1 MKILLFILFIV
12 FPTLASANITI
23 NVDTLYKVHTTDPDV
38 VDNVYRIEIKNNT
51 DFEYLFFISPIQCS
65 NKSVDEK
72 FKSFLC
78 QEVGSGIRMM
88 HLVYEGNM
96 VYNSKYYSK
105 RNLLKIIPPNET
117 FVCLVL
123 NNHDLESIL
132 DQIATIRIADVEA
145 ILKINLNKE
154 LLYPYSE
161 VVWPNY

>member
-1 MKILLFILFIV
+1 MKKNLFILFTIL
-12 FPTLASANITI
+12 PSLASADIII
-23 NVDTLYKVHTTDPDV
+23 NVDTLYMFNPADSDSV
-38 VDNVYRIEIKNNT
+38 NIVYRVEIKNNT

-88 HLVYEGNM
+88 HLVYERNM

-105 RNLLKIIPPNET
+105 RNLLKIIPPNEKI
-117 FVCLVL
+117 VCFVL
-123 NNHDLESIL
+123 NNNNLESIL

-145 ILKINLNKE
+145 ILKTNLNKE